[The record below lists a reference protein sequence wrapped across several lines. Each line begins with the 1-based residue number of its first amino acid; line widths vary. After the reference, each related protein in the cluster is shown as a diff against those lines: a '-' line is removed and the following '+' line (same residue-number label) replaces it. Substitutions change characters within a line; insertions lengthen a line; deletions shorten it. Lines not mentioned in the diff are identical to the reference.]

1 MALDAMCGMP
11 QRPFHMNGGHKN
23 LRNGLPQIAD
33 FEREF
38 EALNLTDNGD
48 ADPMQI
54 LRPPFVS
61 SNIKFKIL
69 ARLLT
74 LISRLE
80 ISRLLIIES
89 IIFKTF
95 HWFSRQIN

>member
-38 EALNLTDNGD
+38 EALNLADNGD

-61 SNIKFKIL
+61 SNIKFRVNPRMDGL
-69 ARLLT
+69 Y
-74 LISRLE
+74 
-80 ISRLLIIES
+80 
-89 IIFKTF
+89 
-95 HWFSRQIN
+95 QG